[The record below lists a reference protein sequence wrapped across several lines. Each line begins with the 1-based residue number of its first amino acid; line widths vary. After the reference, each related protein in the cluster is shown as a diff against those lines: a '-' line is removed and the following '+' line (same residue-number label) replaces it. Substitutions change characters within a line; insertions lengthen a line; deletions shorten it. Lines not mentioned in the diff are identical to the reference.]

1 MAKTAKLAKANSVK
15 VEVPAV
21 DRTTAYL
28 DGGRVSQKL
37 RTRDALVN
45 GAADLIRRGQP
56 VSVTEVADAAR
67 VSRTT
72 AYRYFPTSEML
83 SAQASLF
90 VAGSIETQH
99 LDDLLHGTGTPEEKL
114 DAVIAGSDAM
124 TATNESAFRSLLR
137 YSLEA
142 NAASKGGSGKGLP
155 RRPPFRRQWIEIALA
170 DVKKDLGAKRF
181 NRLSGALSLL
191 CGVESFVVL
200 QDICAMSADEAREAK
215 RWAAQLLLR
224 AALAESEDTRSAG
237 AKGKVKKV

>member
-1 MAKTAKLAKANSVK
+1 MAKTAKPAKVNGARTD
-15 VEVPAV
+15 AAGV
-21 DRTTAYL
+21 DRTASYL

-37 RTRDALVN
+37 RTRDALVS

-99 LDDLLHGTGTPEEKL
+99 LDDIIHGTGTSEEKL

-124 TATNESAFRSLLR
+124 TAAYEQAFRTLLR
-137 YSLEA
+137 FSLEA
-142 NAASKGGSGKGLP
+142 GASKGLP
-155 RRPPFRRQWIEIALA
+155 RRPPFRRQWIETALA
-170 DVKKDLGAKRF
+170 DVKKELGLKRF

-200 QDICAMSADEAREAK
+200 KDICAMAPDEAREAK

-224 AALAESEDTRSAG
+224 AALAESEDARVSG
-237 AKGKVKKV
+237 VKGKKGQLGSRQ

>member
-1 MAKTAKLAKANSVK
+1 MRSGEMAKTAKRAKVNGARTDV
-15 VEVPAV
+15 VEV

-37 RTRDALVN
+37 RTRDALVS

-99 LDDLLHGTGTPEEKL
+99 LDDIIHGTGTPEEKL

-142 NAASKGGSGKGLP
+142 NTASKGLP
-155 RRPPFRRQWIEIALA
+155 RRPPFRRQWIETALA
-170 DVKKDLGAKRF
+170 DVKKELGAKRF

-200 QDICAMSADEAREAK
+200 QDICAMNPDEAREAK

-224 AALAESEDTRSAG
+224 AALAEAREIG
-237 AKGKVKKV
+237 VKGKVKRV